1 MAQGNKR
8 NRLIRSAGIG
18 AALAAMVTTAQARN
32 DAPVYPPFGL
42 DLTARDAA
50 TKPGDDFFQYANGA
64 YLARAVIPADQ
75 PMITRR
81 SDMTDRIDAHLHT
94 ILDDV
99 ARDVPL
105 VPRDTKGKV
114 GAFYAAFMDEA
125 SIDSKGIGP
134 IEPELSAI
142 RRAPGRAALANLM
155 GRSAFDFYPSP
166 FFIVI
171 DSDLKDTSRYAV
183 YLWQSGL
190 GLPDRDYYLKPD
202 LAKQKDAYRLYAA
215 NLLKLAGWPNA
226 AKAAAAVVEFETR
239 LADASWTKV
248 QQRDPT
254 TQYNPMTPAQLA
266 AYAPGFSW
274 RDFLAG
280 AQLSKKT
287 SLVVAQKSAFPKFAR
302 ILAATPLDTLKA
314 WMVFRVV
321 DDAAPYLP
329 HAFVNARF
337 KMRDHALAG
346 QSEQVPR
353 WKLGLAAVGGQ
364 DCDYVPHSCFGTL
377 QWAVGQL
384 YAARYFPVATKAKIE
399 ALVGNLK
406 AAFRHRIETLGW
418 MSARTK
424 SEALAK
430 LDTYIIKVGYPDR
443 PRDYSGVVI
452 RRDDLMGDVRAAAAA
467 DWSFYVKRSYGPVD
481 RDDWLLT
488 PQANNAYNGSLRDIV
503 FPAGILQAP
512 IFDANADPAIN
523 YGAVGAVIGHEMTH
537 GFDDEGRS
545 IDSKGALRDWWT
557 PADAKAFKARAAV
570 LGAQYAQYE
579 PVPGTHINPD
589 LTMGENLADL
599 GGISIAFD
607 AYHASLKGK
616 PAPVLNG
623 LTGDQRFFLAW
634 AQGWAGKARPEA
646 IKQLTTSDPHSWRKF
661 RVNGVVRNIDGWY
674 VAFGVKP
681 GDALYLAP
689 GKRARV
695 W

>member
-94 ILDDV
+94 ILDDA
-99 ARDVPL
+99 ARAVPL

-125 SIDSKGIGP
+125 SIESKGIGP

-287 SLVVAQKSAFPKFAR
+287 
-302 ILAATPLDTLKA
+302 
-314 WMVFRVV
+314 
-321 DDAAPYLP
+321 
-329 HAFVNARF
+329 
-337 KMRDHALAG
+337 
-346 QSEQVPR
+346 
-353 WKLGLAAVGGQ
+353 
-364 DCDYVPHSCFGTL
+364 
-377 QWAVGQL
+377 
-384 YAARYFPVATKAKIE
+384 
-399 ALVGNLK
+399 
-406 AAFRHRIETLGW
+406 
-418 MSARTK
+418 
-424 SEALAK
+424 
-430 LDTYIIKVGYPDR
+430 
-443 PRDYSGVVI
+443 
-452 RRDDLMGDVRAAAAA
+452 
-467 DWSFYVKRSYGPVD
+467 
-481 RDDWLLT
+481 
-488 PQANNAYNGSLRDIV
+488 
-503 FPAGILQAP
+503 
-512 IFDANADPAIN
+512 
-523 YGAVGAVIGHEMTH
+523 
-537 GFDDEGRS
+537 
-545 IDSKGALRDWWT
+545 
-557 PADAKAFKARAAV
+557 
-570 LGAQYAQYE
+570 
-579 PVPGTHINPD
+579 
-589 LTMGENLADL
+589 
-599 GGISIAFD
+599 
-607 AYHASLKGK
+607 
-616 PAPVLNG
+616 
-623 LTGDQRFFLAW
+623 
-634 AQGWAGKARPEA
+634 
-646 IKQLTTSDPHSWRKF
+646 
-661 RVNGVVRNIDGWY
+661 
-674 VAFGVKP
+674 
-681 GDALYLAP
+681 
-689 GKRARV
+689 
-695 W
+695 

>member
-1 MAQGNKR
+1 MTRKNTRTGFVRFAC
-8 NRLIRSAGIG
+8 IG
-18 AALAAMVTTAQARN
+18 AAFVAAASATQAQGA
-32 DAPVYPPFGL
+32 APVYPPFGL
-42 DLTARDAA
+42 DLTARDSA
-50 TKPGDDFFQYANGA
+50 TRPGDDFFQFANGA
-64 YLARAVIPADQ
+64 YLARATIPADQ
-75 PMITRR
+75 PMFTRR

-94 ILDDV
+94 IMDDAAKGV
-99 ARDVPL
+99 AL
-105 VPRDTKGKV
+105 APRDTKGKV

-125 SIDSKGIGP
+125 SIETKGIHP
-134 IEPELSAI
+134 LDPELSAI
-142 RRAPGRAALANLM
+142 RGARDRAVLAKLM

-171 DSDLKDTSRYAV
+171 DSDLKDTSRYSV

-202 LAKQKDAYRLYAA
+202 FAKQRDAYRLYAA

-226 AKAAAAVVEFETR
+226 ANAATAIVDFETR

-254 TQYNPMTPAQLA
+254 TQYNPMTIAQLE
-266 AYAPGFSW
+266 AYAPDFSW

-280 AQLSKKT
+280 AQLSGK
-287 SLVVAQKSAFPKFAR
+287 SSVVVAQKSAFPKFAR

-314 WMVFRVV
+314 WMAFRAI

-329 HAFVNARF
+329 RAYANVRF
-337 KMRDHALAG
+337 QMRDNVLAG
-346 QSEQVPR
+346 QSAPLPR
-353 WKLGLAAVGGQ
+353 WKLGLAAVGGK

-377 QWAVGQL
+377 EWAVGQL
-384 YAARYFPVATKAKIE
+384 YAAQYFPAATKAKIV
-399 ALVGNLK
+399 ALVGELK
-406 AAFRHRIETLGW
+406 AAFRRRIETLGW
-418 MSARTK
+418 MSPKTK
-424 SEALAK
+424 AEALAK
-430 LDTYIIKVGYPDR
+430 LDTYIIKVGYPDHE
-443 PRDYSGVVI
+443 RDYSNVVI

-467 DWSFYVKRSYGPVD
+467 DWAFYVKRSYGPVD

-512 IFDANADPAIN
+512 VFDANADPAIN

-545 IDSKGALRDWWT
+545 IDAKGALRDWWT
-557 PADAKAFKARAAV
+557 PADANAFKARAAV
-570 LGAQYAQYE
+570 LGAQYARYE
-579 PVPGTHINPD
+579 PVPGLHINPD

-599 GGISIAFD
+599 GGMSIALD

-634 AQGWAGKARPEA
+634 AQGWAGKGKPEA
-646 IKQLTTSDPHSWRKF
+646 IKQLTISDPHSWRKF
-661 RVNGVVRNIDGWY
+661 RVNGVVRNIDAWY
-674 VAFGVKP
+674 AAFSVKP

-689 GKRARV
+689 DKRAHV

>member
-1 MAQGNKR
+1 
-8 NRLIRSAGIG
+8 
-18 AALAAMVTTAQARN
+18 
-32 DAPVYPPFGL
+32 
-42 DLTARDAA
+42 
-50 TKPGDDFFQYANGA
+50 
-64 YLARAVIPADQ
+64 
-75 PMITRR
+75 
-81 SDMTDRIDAHLHT
+81 
-94 ILDDV
+94 
-99 ARDVPL
+99 
-105 VPRDTKGKV
+105 
-114 GAFYAAFMDEA
+114 
-125 SIDSKGIGP
+125 
-134 IEPELSAI
+134 
-142 RRAPGRAALANLM
+142 
-155 GRSAFDFYPSP
+155 
-166 FFIVI
+166 VI
-171 DSDLKDTSRYAV
+171 DSDLKDTNHYAV

-190 GLPDRDYYLKPD
+190 GLPNRDYYLKPD
-202 LAKQKDAYRLYAA
+202 FAKQKDAYRLYAA
-215 NLLKLAGWPNA
+215 KLLKLAGWPNA
-226 AKAAAAVVEFETR
+226 EKAASAVVEFETR

-254 TQYNPMTPAQLA
+254 TQYNPMTIPQLA

-280 AQLSKKT
+280 AQLSGKS

-314 WMVFRVV
+314 WMVFRAI

-329 HAFVNARF
+329 KAFANARF
-337 KMRDHALAG
+337 AMRDRALAG
-346 QSEQVPR
+346 QSAQVPR

-377 QWAVGQL
+377 QWAVGQI
-384 YAARYFPVATKAKIE
+384 YAAHYFPAATKAKIE
-399 ALVGNLK
+399 ALVGELK

-418 MSARTK
+418 MSAKTK

-430 LDTYIIKVGYPDR
+430 LDTYIIKVGYPDHQ
-443 PRDYSGVVI
+443 RDYSNVAI

-467 DWSFYVKRSYGPVD
+467 DWAFYVKRSYGPVD

-512 IFDANADPAIN
+512 VFDANADPAIN

-545 IDSKGALRDWWT
+545 IDAKGALRDWWT

-599 GGISIAFD
+599 GGMSIAFD

-634 AQGWAGKARPEA
+634 AQGWAGKAKPEA

-674 VAFGVKP
+674 AAFGVKP

-689 GKRARV
+689 EKRARV

>member
-1 MAQGNKR
+1 MAQRNKH
-8 NRLIRSAGIG
+8 NRLVRSACVG
-18 AALAAMVTTAQARN
+18 AAFVAMVTTAQARG

-94 ILDDV
+94 ILDDA

-125 SIDSKGIGP
+125 SIESKGIGP

-155 GRSAFDFYPSP
+155 GRSAFGFYPSP

-254 TQYNPMTPAQLA
+254 TQYNPMTPAQLV

-418 MSARTK
+418 MSAKTK

>member
-1 MAQGNKR
+1 
-8 NRLIRSAGIG
+8 
-18 AALAAMVTTAQARN
+18 
-32 DAPVYPPFGL
+32 
-42 DLTARDAA
+42 
-50 TKPGDDFFQYANGA
+50 
-64 YLARAVIPADQ
+64 
-75 PMITRR
+75 MITRR

-94 ILDDV
+94 ILDD
-99 ARDVPL
+99 AAKRAPL
-105 VPRDTKGKV
+105 VPHDTKGKV

-125 SIDSKGIGP
+125 SIESKGIGP

-155 GRSAFDFYPSP
+155 GRSAFGFYPSP

-254 TQYNPMTPAQLA
+254 TQYNPMTPAQLV

-418 MSARTK
+418 MSAKTK